1 MQQDVAFLEQ
11 QCTIKTK
18 GENVMFV
25 NQSYTEKKNGKSN
38 LMRTSEK
45 PLESMRKR
53 KELQVHPGIT

>member
-1 MQQDVAFLEQ
+1 MQQDVAFWNSNVPS
-11 QCTIKTK
+11 KPK
-18 GENVMFV
+18 AENVMFV
-25 NQSYTEKKNGKSN
+25 NQSYTEKNGKSN

>member
-25 NQSYTEKKNGKSN
+25 NPELHGKNGKSN